1 MPPYRRK
8 EIPMV
13 HLKAPSPK
21 ISKACRGP
29 NLTLQHPAITRDIE
43 RIRSLK
49 RSGLRTNTDTAIEIG
64 ASLQRLKSRL
74 QKGLWSRLLRN
85 LLHCGATTAKRYIS
99 LYRFATAHGPFVGHF
114 KHLGPS
120 KISSLI
126 ALAPVIRRKVLSSST
141 HRIPGAGT
149 KTLEE
154 MNSREFS
161 SFLRGLDPSRHCR
174 APRSLHLFRAA
185 LRAAR
190 QLATQLGALKGRT
203 LNDSELLK
211 KFLEAI
217 LAVKRM
223 LACYPGESALRRRY
237 ARAVTG

>member
-1 MPPYRRK
+1 MASLKQPPSEQPR
-8 EIPMV
+8 
-13 HLKAPSPK
+13 
-21 ISKACRGP
+21 
-29 NLTLQHPAITRDIE
+29 LTLRHPAITRDIE

-74 QKGLWSRLLRN
+74 RRGLWSSLLRN

-99 LYRFATAHGPFVGHF
+99 LYRFAKANGPFVGHF

-120 KISSLI
+120 KITSLI
-126 ALAPVIRRKVLSSST
+126 ALAPHIRRRAFSSST
-141 HRIPGAGT
+141 HRLPGGGV
-149 KTLEE
+149 KTLED

-161 SFLRGLDPSRHCR
+161 SFIRGLDPAKHCG

-185 LRAAR
+185 VRAAQ

-217 LAVKRM
+217 LEVKRM
-223 LACYPGESALRRRY
+223 LAGYPGEPALRRRY